1 VFVATSRADLT
12 AAEISARTRRHRG
25 TGNLEHRPRDT
36 VWREDD
42 QQAHHG
48 NGPRAMATL
57 GNLAPGLFA
66 IHGITMIKQTVPS
79 IGRNPL
85 RAVPLIT

>member
-1 VFVATSRADLT
+1 MATSRAGLT
-12 AAEISARTRRHRG
+12 AAEISAHTRRHWG

-57 GNLAPGLFA
+57 RNLALGLHA
-66 IHGITMIKQTVPS
+66 IHAITQIKQTVQPV
-79 IGRNPL
+79 GRNPL